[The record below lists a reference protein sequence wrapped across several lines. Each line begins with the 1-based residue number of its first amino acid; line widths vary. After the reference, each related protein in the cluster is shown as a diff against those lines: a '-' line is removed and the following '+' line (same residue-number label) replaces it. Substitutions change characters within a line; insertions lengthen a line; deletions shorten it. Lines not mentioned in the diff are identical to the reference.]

1 MKWLGLWFIILLLMA
16 LANIA
21 KADDPHGVVIQQ
33 GSPSIT
39 YSKSQALALAFSE
52 IDATV
57 LSDYWQFGGGFG
69 DHEGETAYAVG
80 VHKRITKNLLFGGKI
95 GEQDG
100 SVGKSFGFNY
110 KKKF

>member
-1 MKWLGLWFIILLLMA
+1 MKFFILGIFIIMFIA
-16 LANIA
+16 IFSDA
-21 KADDPHGVVIQQ
+21 KADDPHGNQQ

-57 LSDYWQFGGGFG
+57 LSDFWQFGGGFG
-69 DHEGETAYAVG
+69 DHEGETAYAIG

-95 GEQDG
+95 GEQSG

>member
-1 MKWLGLWFIILLLMA
+1 MDKKIISIVLLLLMS
-16 LANIA
+16 LAA
-21 KADDPHGVVIQQ
+21 YADDPHGAVVQQ
-33 GSPSIT
+33 GNTSIT
-39 YSKSQALALAFSE
+39 YSKSQALALAFAE

-57 LSDYWQFGGGFG
+57 LSDKWQFGGGFG

-95 GEQDG
+95 GEQEG

-110 KKKF
+110 KAKF